1 MVRIAYL
8 VMRKNLKD
16 DTKAFNSPLL
26 FNSCLHLGLSV
37 TSSSYNL
44 LQIIRMLTDK
54 CRTQE
59 QALFDFEVR
68 KEQYKLL
75 ETEVDLLRH
84 QLENTR

>member
-1 MVRIAYL
+1 MIPKL
-8 VMRKNLKD
+8 
-16 DTKAFNSPLL
+16 SILL
-26 FNSCLHLGLSV
+26 FYSIHVFHLGLSV
-37 TSSSYNL
+37 TPSFYNL

-54 CRTQE
+54 CRAQE